1 MPWTPTYNVI
11 NARSITDN
19 LLAYFA
25 ANQVDALNWANGGS
39 GLKSFQKFS
48 DSVANRNTPVYPAIA
63 YSDDNDALNFGDG
76 GIDSGIYVVSYEVM
90 VQNPN
95 PDVATSEAR
104 KYARAISSMIRNCP
118 ASTLM
123 ANTDADAVVIDTLE
137 VGFDPIKTNATQN
150 DFMQTFQV
158 RATYLLTAG
167 NQ

>member
-104 KYARAISSMIRNCP
+104 
-118 ASTLM
+118 
-123 ANTDADAVVIDTLE
+123 
-137 VGFDPIKTNATQN
+137 
-150 DFMQTFQV
+150 
-158 RATYLLTAG
+158 
-167 NQ
+167 